1 MKKLNS
7 NLKLSKKGKL
17 FLVGGLVLLL
27 LIIILV
33 VCLLLFKNSSGDPV
47 KMTEKFMNGY
57 IHLSDDVISKVKYEF
72 DDELNSSQ
80 RKTYLDVMKRQ
91 YSKIDYQIKDSI
103 IHDGDAI
110 ITVEFSVYDYNAG
123 MEKANN
129 YISVHEDEFL
139 KDKEFDNE
147 KAVSYKIDSLKSY
160 NERVTYTIMFN
171 YYKEGKK
178 WILNDLVDSDLKKL
192 NGTF

>member
-7 NLKLSKKGKL
+7 RLKLSKKGKL
-17 FLVGGLVLLL
+17 FLVGGLG
-27 LIIILV
+27 
-33 VCLLLFKNSSGDPV
+33 LLLFLIILIVCLFLFRGSSGDPV
-47 KMTEKFMNGY
+47 KMTEKFMNSY
-57 IHLSDDVISKVKYEF
+57 IHLNDDVISKVKYEF

-80 RKTYLDVMKRQ
+80 RKTYLDIMKRQ
-91 YSKIDYQIKDSI
+91 YSKIDYQIKDSVI
-103 IHDGDAI
+103 NEGDAI

-123 MEKANN
+123 ISKANN
-129 YISVHEDEFL
+129 YISIHEDEFL
-139 KDKEFDNE
+139 VDKKFDNE
-147 KAVSYKIDSLKSY
+147 KAVSYKLDSLKGY

-178 WILNDLVDSDLKKL
+178 WILNDLADSDLKKL